1 MRKLIRCDGT
11 ERQIDAKVPIMK
23 ACEMIRA
30 DFIDTVSL
38 KDGVHVMIVDDVG
51 HRKDLPVNRKAT
63 DLYWEKCGRPVDHVI
78 RGDVL
83 IVPDGDYE

>member
-1 MRKLIRCDGT
+1 MRKIIRADGT
-11 ERQIDAKVPIMK
+11 EHHLDAKVPIMK
-23 ACEMIRA
+23 ACEMIGA

-51 HRKDLPVNRKAT
+51 HRKDLPTNRKAT

-83 IVPDGDYE
+83 IVPDDDYG